1 MSGLGFTVAV
11 SGKGGVGKTMLSTMM
26 VRYFAKKGS
35 TLAIDADPDSNLPW
49 ALGVEVKND
58 VGHARE
64 SIAQAPARSVVASD
78 KAGAFEK
85 ALQQVVT
92 EANDFDI
99 VVMGRSEG
107 AGCYCAVNHIL
118 RDVIDSRA
126 SSYDYTIIDTEA
138 GLEHLSRRTTRDV
151 DLMVVVTEPTL
162 NGILT
167 AKRVHELA
175 KEIDIGFGR
184 IMIVANKITEQTRP
198 MAQKL
203 AAEHGLKID
212 FFIPFDPAVGLQDAM
227 GKPMYQLPEDSPAS
241 KAAREFCETIEKT
254 VFVG

>member
-11 SGKGGVGKTMLSTMM
+11 SGKGGVGKTMLASLMI
-26 VRYFAKKGS
+26 RYFAKKGS

-49 ALGVEVKND
+49 SLGVNVTTD

-64 SIAQAPARSVVASD
+64 SIAQAPARSAVAAD
-78 KAGAFEK
+78 KAGAFER
-85 ALQQVVT
+85 ALQQVVQ
-92 EANDFDI
+92 EADDFDI

-107 AGCYCAVNHIL
+107 AGCYCAINHIL

-151 DLMVVVTEPTL
+151 DVMVVVTEPTL

-175 KEIDIGFGR
+175 KELDIGFGH
-184 IMIVANKITEQTRP
+184 IFVVANKVTPETKP
-198 MAQKL
+198 MGEKL
-203 AAEHGLKID
+203 ARDHGLKID

-227 GKPMYQLPEDSPAS
+227 GKPMYQLAEDSPAS
-241 KAAREFCETIEKT
+241 KAVKEFCDMLSSRI
-254 VFVG
+254 FAA

>member
-11 SGKGGVGKTMLSTMM
+11 SGKGGVGKTMLAALL
-26 VRYFAKKGS
+26 VRHFSKKGA
-35 TLAIDADPDSNLPW
+35 TLAIDADPDSNLPY
-49 ALGVEVKND
+49 ALGVRVKSD

-64 SIAQAPARSVVASD
+64 GIVHAPARSSVASD
-78 KAGAFEK
+78 KIGAFET
-85 ALQQVVT
+85 ALHQVV
-92 EANDFDI
+92 EESDDFDI

-107 AGCYCAVNHIL
+107 PGCYCAINHIL
-118 RDVIDSRA
+118 RDVIDAKA
-126 SSYDYTIIDTEA
+126 SSYDYTVIDTEA

-175 KEIDIGFGR
+175 KELDIGFGR
-184 IMIVANKITEQTRP
+184 IMVVANKVTPETKP
-198 MAQKL
+198 MAEKL

-227 GKPMYQLPEDSPAS
+227 GKPMVNLPEDSPAA
-241 KAAREFCETIEKT
+241 KAAKEFADLVLST
-254 VFVG
+254 VLVA